1 MKKSIYKF
9 GLIILCIIL
18 VIMSNINV
26 YAKQKTNMIE
36 NNISSENDIEDN
48 EEELRKLILNT
59 NSNEINE
66 NNTIHEDIKN
76 NVETIKLSSNGVY
89 TLAVGAD
96 SNKVIEVAGSS
107 TANGARVDIW
117 NNGNVP
123 AQKFNIELIEEKY
136 YKITARHTGKSL
148 TAKNGKVEEGTQ
160 IVQEDYKG
168 LDTQKWIIRDSK
180 VNGLVISLL
189 ANPELSITVEG
200 SIENG
205 ANIILSKTENSA
217 NQMLYFFNKNEQE
230 RTVKNGVYSLAV
242 GADSNKVIEVAGSST
257 ANGSRVDI
265 WNNGNVPAQKF
276 NVEYKEGYYKITAR
290 HTGKSL
296 TAKNGKIEEG
306 TQIVQ
311 EDYKGLDT
319 QKWIIQDSK
328 INGLVISLLANPE
341 LSIAVEGNIENGA
354 GIILSKTQ
362 NNNNQMLYFLSKTEQ
377 ERTVTNGVYSL
388 AVGADSNKVIE
399 VAGSSKE
406 DNAKVDIWNNGNVPA
421 QKFNVEYKEGYY
433 EITAS
438 HTGKSLTIKNGKLQE
453 GTEIVQSTYKGL
465 DTQKWIIQDSKI
477 NGLVIS
483 SLANPELSITVEG
496 KIENGSKIVLAKTQ
510 NNDNQMFYFFDALNK
525 NIKEGLYGKSG
536 LMYKGEKGNY
546 LKYYQI
552 GNGKK
557 HLFTTFSVHGF
568 EDSYNKDGSE
578 LTYIADEF
586 FKYLK
591 NNMSAKLINEW
602 TIYILPVV
610 NPDGQ
615 YDGWTHN
622 GPGRTTV
629 YSWAPEHKGIDINR
643 CFPVGYTKTS
653 SDRNYNGTEPLQAY
667 EAQSLRDFILSN
679 KGDTNI
685 ILDVHGW
692 LNETIGD
699 NELGKYYR
707 NEMGINKHIGTYGNG
722 YLIQWARTIPNTKS
736 LLLELPEV
744 NSHEELVKMKLDQKF
759 INATMKILE
768 DY

>member
-89 TLAVGAD
+89 SLAVGAD

-148 TAKNGKVEEGTQ
+148 TAKNGKVEEGTP

-205 ANIILSKTENSA
+205 TNIILSKTENSA

-296 TAKNGKIEEG
+296 TAKNGKIEEE

-328 INGLVISLLANPE
+328 INGLVISL
-341 LSIAVEGNIENGA
+341 
-354 GIILSKTQ
+354 
-362 NNNNQMLYFLSKTEQ
+362 
-377 ERTVTNGVYSL
+377 
-388 AVGADSNKVIE
+388 
-399 VAGSSKE
+399 
-406 DNAKVDIWNNGNVPA
+406 
-421 QKFNVEYKEGYY
+421 
-433 EITAS
+433 
-438 HTGKSLTIKNGKLQE
+438 
-453 GTEIVQSTYKGL
+453 
-465 DTQKWIIQDSKI
+465 
-477 NGLVIS
+477 
-483 SLANPELSITVEG
+483 LANPELSITVEG

>member
-89 TLAVGAD
+89 SLAVGAD

-148 TAKNGKVEEGTQ
+148 TAKNGKVEEGTP

-242 GADSNKVIEVAGSST
+242 GADSNKVIEVAGSSKEDN
-257 ANGSRVDI
+257 AKVDI

-296 TAKNGKIEEG
+296 TAKNGKIEEE

-328 INGLVISLLANPE
+328 INGLVISL
-341 LSIAVEGNIENGA
+341 
-354 GIILSKTQ
+354 
-362 NNNNQMLYFLSKTEQ
+362 
-377 ERTVTNGVYSL
+377 
-388 AVGADSNKVIE
+388 
-399 VAGSSKE
+399 
-406 DNAKVDIWNNGNVPA
+406 
-421 QKFNVEYKEGYY
+421 
-433 EITAS
+433 
-438 HTGKSLTIKNGKLQE
+438 
-453 GTEIVQSTYKGL
+453 
-465 DTQKWIIQDSKI
+465 
-477 NGLVIS
+477 
-483 SLANPELSITVEG
+483 LANPELSITVEG

>member
-89 TLAVGAD
+89 SLAVGAD

-148 TAKNGKVEEGTQ
+148 TAKNGKVEEGTP

-296 TAKNGKIEEG
+296 TAKNGKIEEE

-328 INGLVISLLANPE
+328 INGLVISL
-341 LSIAVEGNIENGA
+341 
-354 GIILSKTQ
+354 
-362 NNNNQMLYFLSKTEQ
+362 
-377 ERTVTNGVYSL
+377 
-388 AVGADSNKVIE
+388 
-399 VAGSSKE
+399 
-406 DNAKVDIWNNGNVPA
+406 
-421 QKFNVEYKEGYY
+421 
-433 EITAS
+433 
-438 HTGKSLTIKNGKLQE
+438 
-453 GTEIVQSTYKGL
+453 
-465 DTQKWIIQDSKI
+465 
-477 NGLVIS
+477 
-483 SLANPELSITVEG
+483 LANPELSITVEG

>member
-89 TLAVGAD
+89 SLAVGAD

-148 TAKNGKVEEGTQ
+148 TAKNGKVEEGTP

-205 ANIILSKTENSA
+205 TNIILSKTENSA

-265 WNNGNVPAQKF
+265 WNNGNVPAQEF

-296 TAKNGKIEEG
+296 TAKNGKIEEE

-328 INGLVISLLANPE
+328 INGLVISL
-341 LSIAVEGNIENGA
+341 
-354 GIILSKTQ
+354 
-362 NNNNQMLYFLSKTEQ
+362 
-377 ERTVTNGVYSL
+377 
-388 AVGADSNKVIE
+388 
-399 VAGSSKE
+399 
-406 DNAKVDIWNNGNVPA
+406 
-421 QKFNVEYKEGYY
+421 
-433 EITAS
+433 
-438 HTGKSLTIKNGKLQE
+438 
-453 GTEIVQSTYKGL
+453 
-465 DTQKWIIQDSKI
+465 
-477 NGLVIS
+477 
-483 SLANPELSITVEG
+483 LANPELSITVEG

-568 EDSYNKDGSE
+568 EDSYNKDGSK

>member
-1 MKKSIYKF
+1 MKKSRYKF
-9 GLIILCIIL
+9 ELIILCIIL

-36 NNISSENDIEDN
+36 NNISSENNTEDN

-66 NNTIHEDIKN
+66 NNIIHEDIKN

-107 TANGARVDIW
+107 TANGAIVDIW

-123 AQKFNIELIEEKY
+123 AQKFNIELIEGKY

-148 TAKNGKVEEGTQ
+148 TAKNGKLEEGTK

-200 SIENG
+200 NIENG
-205 ANIILSKTENSA
+205 SNIILSKNENSD

-296 TAKNGKIEEG
+296 TAKNGKLEEE

-319 QKWIIQDSK
+319 QKWIIRDSK
-328 INGLVISLLANPE
+328 VNGLVISLLANPE
-341 LSIAVEGNIENGA
+341 LA
-354 GIILSKTQ
+354 
-362 NNNNQMLYFLSKTEQ
+362 
-377 ERTVTNGVYSL
+377 
-388 AVGADSNKVIE
+388 
-399 VAGSSKE
+399 
-406 DNAKVDIWNNGNVPA
+406 
-421 QKFNVEYKEGYY
+421 
-433 EITAS
+433 
-438 HTGKSLTIKNGKLQE
+438 
-453 GTEIVQSTYKGL
+453 
-465 DTQKWIIQDSKI
+465 
-477 NGLVIS
+477 
-483 SLANPELSITVEG
+483 ITVEG
-496 KIENGSKIVLAKTQ
+496 KIENGSKIVLDKTQ
-510 NNDNQMFYFFDALNK
+510 NNNNQMFYFFDVLNK

-667 EAQSLRDFILSN
+667 EAQSLRDFILAN

-685 ILDVHGW
+685 VLDIHGW
-692 LNETIGD
+692 LNETIGN

>member
-89 TLAVGAD
+89 SLAVGAD

-148 TAKNGKVEEGTQ
+148 TAKNGKVEEGTP

-205 ANIILSKTENSA
+205 TNIILSKTENSA

-265 WNNGNVPAQKF
+265 WNNGNVPAQEF

-296 TAKNGKIEEG
+296 TAKNGKIEEE

-328 INGLVISLLANPE
+328 INGLVISL
-341 LSIAVEGNIENGA
+341 
-354 GIILSKTQ
+354 
-362 NNNNQMLYFLSKTEQ
+362 
-377 ERTVTNGVYSL
+377 
-388 AVGADSNKVIE
+388 
-399 VAGSSKE
+399 
-406 DNAKVDIWNNGNVPA
+406 
-421 QKFNVEYKEGYY
+421 
-433 EITAS
+433 
-438 HTGKSLTIKNGKLQE
+438 
-453 GTEIVQSTYKGL
+453 
-465 DTQKWIIQDSKI
+465 
-477 NGLVIS
+477 
-483 SLANPELSITVEG
+483 LANPELSITVEG